1 MIYVSTNL
9 NLLEIFIGKKK
20 KNSTLKFYVIAL
32 LLKTYLLYLR
42 EFLIMQTFIPL
53 VSGILA

>member
-20 KNSTLKFYVIAL
+20 KTSTLKFYVIAL